1 VVSDGKGD
9 LRVKHLT
16 LGLAA
21 AAALIAT
28 SAPAT
33 AQDDLLGVW
42 RNPKNSVHVDI
53 RPCGASACGVVVWAS
68 PKARDDARR
77 GSGRELVGMQLFQD
91 FTRATNEWRGKVFVP
106 DLNRTLAGAARV
118 VDVNHLEAK
127 GCALGFFCKTQI
139 WTRVNQ
145 GAS

>member
-1 VVSDGKGD
+1 M
-9 LRVKHLT
+9 KHLT

-21 AAALIAT
+21 AAALVVT
-28 SAPAT
+28 SAPAA

-53 RPCGASACGVVVWAS
+53 RQCGTSACGVVVWAS

-77 GSGRELVGMQLFQD
+77 GSGRELVGMQLFQN
-91 FTRATNEWRGKVFVP
+91 FTRAADEWRGKVFVP
-106 DLNRTLAGAARV
+106 DLNRTLAGAARI

-127 GCALGFFCKTQI
+127 GCALGFFCKTQV
-139 WTRVNQ
+139 WTRV
-145 GAS
+145 SPSES